1 MLPHNDKGE
10 YPVANI
16 KDKRWAAVSGR
27 PDLVMRH
34 IEIPVK
40 WDDEPDRPAVVIIP
54 VSKLPQLMRALAR
67 LHSKATGTAALMS
80 LLDSDIS
87 GGEGPDRT

>member
-1 MLPHNDKGE
+1 MP
-10 YPVANI
+10 NI
-16 KDKRWAAVSGR
+16 KDKRWGVIAGR

-54 VSKLPQLMRALAR
+54 VSKIPQLMKALAR
-67 LHSKATGTAALMS
+67 QHARATGTSALMTYLEDGDGVEEPS
-80 LLDSDIS
+80 
-87 GGEGPDRT
+87 GPDRT